1 MYTENF
7 NKKLTEA
14 RKKTGFTQSEIAN
27 ELNIPRSTLANYEA
41 GRTKPDLET
50 LARLIDFYEI
60 SADWLLGT
68 GIKNNR
74 E

>member
-7 NKKLTEA
+7 NKKLIEA